1 MTKRLSPTFGQTLRR
16 AALGAGLASMMLGGA
31 AFAQDSLR
39 IAGSLRPG
47 SMMDGIIQ
55 TFISNFNADGGDT
68 QISYQLVG
76 NDQEMTQQVIRG
88 RLEIGTTGL
97 AGSTVSIPAG
107 AVMSM
112 PYLWDNDAQRR
123 WVIDNRVRPV
133 LDKIFEDNGL
143 VVIGLGDAGWSN
155 IFCKT
160 TCRTPEEIKGQ
171 RFRVPPAA
179 SGRAFWEK
187 VGVNGVQ
194 LSLPDFFTGLE
205 QGMVEGGD
213 LPFTFYVT
221 TPAAQFAKTYT
232 LNNQYHHEQIFFV
245 NKRVYDGLSPETQAL
260 LKSAMPSTQEMRQRQ
275 DDDQIAQVA
284 RFEADGGKFVTLT
297 PEELASWPAA
307 VGDVHEALLSSLPPE
322 ARTLYDAVQAGKAE
336 YNKANP

>member
-1 MTKRLSPTFGQTLRR
+1 MKKLTTLALFSALAATVTFSGTVQ
-16 AALGAGLASMMLGGA
+16 AAESM
-31 AFAQDSLR
+31 R

-55 TFISNFNADGGDT
+55 TFITNFNNEAGDDYKVE
-68 QISYQLVG
+68 YQLVG

-97 AGSTVSIPAG
+97 AGSAVSIPAA
-107 AVMSM
+107 AVLSM

-123 WVIDNRVRPV
+123 WATDNVVRPA
-133 LDKIFEDNGL
+133 LEKIFEENGL

-155 IFCKT
+155 MFCKT
-160 TCRTPEEIKGQ
+160 SCSSPDEIEGK
-171 RFRVPPAA
+171 RFRIPPAA
-179 SGRAFWEK
+179 SARAFWQN

-213 LPFTFYVT
+213 LPLTFYVT

-232 LNNQYHHEQIFFV
+232 QTNQYHHEQIFFV
-245 NKRVYDGLSPETQAL
+245 NKRFYDSLPANIQAL
-260 LKSAMPSTQEMRQRQ
+260 LKSSMPSTDEMRQRQ
-275 DDDQIAQVA
+275 DDDEKLQVTK
-284 RFEADGGKFVTLT
+284 FEAEGGKYVPLT
-297 PEELASWPAA
+297 EEQQKVWADKVGDTHSELLKDLPAA
-307 VGDVHEALLSSLPPE
+307 AT
-322 ARTLYDAVQAGKAE
+322 TLYEAVQEGKRQYAE
-336 YNKANP
+336 KNK

>member
-1 MTKRLSPTFGQTLRR
+1 MNKRLRTML
-16 AALGAGLASMMLGGA
+16 LGAISSSLLLTGTAMA
-31 AFAQDSLR
+31 EETLR

-55 TFISNFNADGGDT
+55 TFITNFNDNSGDDYK
-68 QISYQLVG
+68 IAYQLVG

-97 AGSTVSIPAG
+97 AGATVSIPAG

-123 WVIDNRVRPV
+123 WVIDNKVRPV
-133 LDKIFEDNGL
+133 LEKTFADQGL
-143 VVIGLGDAGWSN
+143 IVIGLGDAGWSN

-160 TCRTPEEIKGQ
+160 TCSTPAEIEGQ

-213 LPFTFYVT
+213 LPLTFYVT

-232 LNNQYHHEQIFFV
+232 VNNQYHHEQIFFV
-245 NKRVYDGLSPETQAL
+245 NKRVYDGLPPETQGL
-260 LKSAMPSTQEMRQRQ
+260 LKTAMPSTDEMRQRQ
-275 DDDQIAQVA
+275 DDDQKVQIEK
-284 RFEADGGKFVTLT
+284 FEADGGKYVELS
-297 PEELASWPAA
+297 PAQVKEWSDAVGNVHEELLATLPEGARAIYAA
-307 VGDVHEALLSSLPPE
+307 VQE
-322 ARTLYDAVQAGKAE
+322 GKAE
-336 YNKANP
+336 YNKLHQ

>member
-1 MTKRLSPTFGQTLRR
+1 MNKTIRATL
-16 AALGAGLASMMLGGA
+16 LGAVGALLLSVPASA
-31 AFAQDSLR
+31 TETLR

-55 TFISNFNADGGDT
+55 TFITNFNAQSGDDYK
-68 QISYQLVG
+68 IAYQLVG

-97 AGSTVSIPAG
+97 AGAAVSVPAG
-107 AVMSM
+107 AVLSM

-123 WVIDNRVRPV
+123 WVIDHKVRPV
-133 LDKIFEDNGL
+133 LEQIFADSGL

-160 TCRTPEEIKGQ
+160 TCTTPDDIKGQ

-179 SGRAFWEK
+179 SARAFWQQ

-194 LSLPDFFTGLE
+194 LSLPEFFTGIE

-213 LPFTFYVT
+213 LPLTFFVT
-221 TPAAQFAKTYT
+221 TPAAEFAKTYV
-232 LNNQYHHEQIFFV
+232 LNHQYHHEQIFFA
-245 NKRVYDGLSPETQAL
+245 NKKVFDGLPPEIQAL
-260 LKSAMPSTQEMRQRQ
+260 LKSAMPSTDEMRARQ
-275 DDDQIAQVA
+275 DADEKVQTE
-284 RFEADGGKFVTLT
+284 RFEAEGGQIVTLT
-297 PEELASWPAA
+297 PEQLQLWADKVGNVHDALLADLPPAA
-307 VGDVHEALLSSLPPE
+307 RV
-322 ARTLYDAVQAGKAE
+322 LYDAVQEGKAE
-336 YNKANP
+336 YARLNP

>member
-1 MTKRLSPTFGQTLRR
+1 MKSFATLTML
-16 AALGAGLASMMLGGA
+16 AALGASVCMTGQANAGDAM
-31 AFAQDSLR
+31 R

-55 TFISNFNADGGDT
+55 TFITNFNKDSGDDYK
-68 QISYQLVG
+68 IEYQLVG

-97 AGSTVSIPAG
+97 AGSAVSIPPA
-107 AVMSM
+107 AVLSM

-123 WVIDNRVRPV
+123 WATDNVVRPA
-133 LDKIFEDNGL
+133 LEKIFEDNGL

-155 IFCKT
+155 MFCKT
-160 TCRTPEEIKGQ
+160 TCSTPEEIAGQ
-171 RFRVPPAA
+171 RFRIPPAA
-179 SGRAFWEK
+179 SARAFWEN

-232 LNNQYHHEQIFFV
+232 LTHQYHHEQIFFI
-245 NKRVYDGLSPETQAL
+245 NKRVYDGLPANIQAL
-260 LKSAMPSTQEMRQRQ
+260 LKSAMPSTDEMRQRQ
-275 DDDQIAQVA
+275 DDDEKLQVGK
-284 RFEADGGKFVTLT
+284 FEANGGKFVPLSQ
-297 PEELASWPAA
+297 EQQKVWADK
-307 VGDVHEALLSSLPPE
+307 VGDTHSALLGSLPDT
-322 ARTLYDAVQAGKAE
+322 ATTLYEAVQEGKRQYAA
-336 YNKANP
+336 K

>member
-1 MTKRLSPTFGQTLRR
+1 MTRPLRATLLGAT
-16 AALGAGLASMMLGGA
+16 AALMMVLPASA
-31 AFAQDSLR
+31 EEVLR

-55 TFISNFNADGGDT
+55 TFITNFNEQSGDDYK
-68 QISYQLVG
+68 ISYQLVG

-97 AGSTVSIPAG
+97 AGATVSIPAG

-123 WVIDNRVRPV
+123 WVIDNKVRPV
-133 LDKIFEDNGL
+133 LEDIFAESGL

-160 TCRTPEEIKGQ
+160 TCTTPDDIQGQ

-179 SGRAFWEK
+179 SGRAFWER

-194 LSLPDFFTGLE
+194 LSLPDFFTGIE

-213 LPFTFYVT
+213 LPLTFFVT
-221 TPAAQFAKTYT
+221 TPAAEFAKTYV
-232 LNNQYHHEQIFFV
+232 LNHQYHHEQIFFV
-245 NKRVYDGLSPETQAL
+245 NKAVYDGLPPEIQAL
-260 LKSAMPSTQEMRQRQ
+260 LKSAMPSTDEMRQRQ
-275 DDDQIAQVA
+275 DDDEKVQTE
-284 RFEADGGKFVTLT
+284 RFEAEGGTIVTLT
-297 PEELASWPAA
+297 PEQMQAWSDKVGNVHDALLEDLPPAA
-307 VGDVHEALLSSLPPE
+307 RV
-322 ARTLYDAVQAGKAE
+322 LYDAVQEGKAE
-336 YNKANP
+336 YAKLNP

>member
-1 MTKRLSPTFGQTLRR
+1 MKTNLRR
-16 AALGAGLASMMLGGA
+16 ALMGAVA
-31 AFAQDSLR
+31 ATLLMGTTAMAEETLR

-55 TFISNFNADGGDT
+55 TFITNFNEKGGDT
-68 QISYQLVG
+68 QIAYQLVG

-97 AGSTVSIPAG
+97 AGATVSIPAG

-123 WVIDNRVRPV
+123 WVIDNKVRPV
-133 LDKIFEDNGL
+133 LDRIFEDNGL

-160 TCRTPEEIKGQ
+160 TCTTPDEIKGQ

-213 LPFTFYVT
+213 LPLTFFVT

-232 LNNQYHHEQIFFV
+232 ANNQYHHEQIFFV
-245 NKRVYDGLSPETQAL
+245 NKRVYDGLPAETQAL
-260 LKSAMPSTQEMRQRQ
+260 LKSAMPSTDEMRQRQ
-275 DDDQIAQVA
+275 DDDEKVQIE
-284 RFEADGGKFVTLT
+284 RFTAEGGKYVTLT
-297 PEELASWPAA
+297 PEQKKAWSDA
-307 VGDVHEALLSSLPPE
+307 VGNVHEELLANLPPE
-322 ARTLYDAVQAGKAE
+322 ARTLYDAVQEGKAE